1 MAKFTAMDPKDVK
14 LGRAREAAAAK
25 EPYRTA
31 LQASDA
37 GKVELERAEK
47 PATVKRYLSEAAHE
61 IGVRVRSSW
70 ADPKQ
75 QRVLLWKKSKR

>member
-1 MAKFTAMDPKDVK
+1 MAKFTAMDPQDVK
-14 LGRAREAAAAK
+14 LGRARGAAAAK
-25 EPYRTA
+25 EPYRIA

-47 PATVKRYLSEAAHE
+47 PATVKRYLAEAAQE

-70 ADPKQ
+70 EDPKQ

>member
-1 MAKFTAMDPKDVK
+1 MPKFTTMDPNDVK

-25 EPYRTA
+25 EPYRAA

-37 GKVELERAEK
+37 GKIEIERAEK
-47 PATVKRYLSEAAHE
+47 PATVKRYLAEAAHE
-61 IGVRVRSSW
+61 IGVKVRSSW
-70 ADPKQ
+70 EDPEQ